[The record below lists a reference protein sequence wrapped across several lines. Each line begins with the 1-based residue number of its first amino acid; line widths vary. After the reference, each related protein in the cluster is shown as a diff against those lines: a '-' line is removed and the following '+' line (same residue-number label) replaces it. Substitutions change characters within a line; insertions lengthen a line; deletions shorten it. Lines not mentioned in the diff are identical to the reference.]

1 MATTETAS
9 MNGTT
14 ITFTDSGQVD
24 GAPTVI
30 FSHGLLMD
38 HSMFAPQ
45 VAALAGRARVI
56 AWDERAHGGTR
67 APGPFTYWDS
77 ADDLFGLLDHLG
89 VERAVLAGMSQGGF
103 ISLRAALAHPDRV
116 ESLILMGTQA
126 GVEDPEKQAS
136 YDMLHE
142 IWNTQGPAP
151 VQEIVASIILGEGD
165 WSDWYAKWS
174 NWAASHVGEFTHAF
188 RCLSDRD
195 DITDRLHEITCP
207 ALVVHG
213 TADAAIPMER
223 SETMAA
229 LLGGAVTMVRVDGG
243 THAVNLTHPQPV
255 NTAIADFL
263 SLG

>member
-9 MNGTT
+9 INGTT
-14 ITFTDSGQVD
+14 ITFTDSGPAD

-38 HSMFAPQ
+38 HSMFDPQ
-45 VAALAGRARVI
+45 VAALTGRARVI
-56 AWDERAHGGTR
+56 TWDERAHGGTR

-77 ADDLFGLLDHLG
+77 ANDLWALLDHLG

-103 ISLRAALAHPDRV
+103 ISMRAALTQPARV

-126 GVEDPEKQAS
+126 GVEDPDKQAS

-151 VQEIVASIILGEGD
+151 VQEIVASIILGEGE
-165 WSDWYAKWS
+165 WSGWYAKWS
-174 NWAASHVGEFTHAF
+174 DWAASYEGEFTHAF

-195 DITDRLHEITCP
+195 DITDRLAEITVP
-207 ALVVHG
+207 ALVIHG
-213 TADAAIPMER
+213 TADAAIPIER
-223 SETMAA
+223 AEAMAA
-229 LLGGAVTMVRVDGG
+229 GLGGATELVRVDGG
-243 THAVNLTHPQPV
+243 THAVNLTHPEPV
-255 NTAIADFL
+255 NQAIERFL
-263 SLG
+263 RLG